1 MLLVHDQ
8 PSEGVAKAN
17 VWMIDFGKTT
27 PLNGDKAL
35 DHRTPWVE
43 GTYLE
48 NLLSIRY
55 IFNKVN
61 LTKLLISIIRN
72 VNLILNL
79 KSCFSSGNQEDGYL
93 FGLDNLVNLFENLS
107 NIPAPEGQC

>member
-1 MLLVHDQ
+1 MVHDQ

-48 NLLSIRY
+48 TLLSIIY

-61 LTKLLISIIRN
+61 LMN
-72 VNLILNL
+72 VTLTFN
-79 KSCFSSGNQEDGYL
+79 F
-93 FGLDNLVNLFENLS
+93 DNKE
-107 NIPAPEGQC
+107 C

>member
-1 MLLVHDQ
+1 MVHDQ

-61 LTKLLISIIRN
+61 LMIVTLTFNFDNKEC
-72 VNLILNL
+72 
-79 KSCFSSGNQEDGYL
+79 KSYSK
-93 FGLDNLVNLFENLS
+93 S
-107 NIPAPEGQC
+107 NIMFFIRKPRRRLLVRS

>member
-1 MLLVHDQ
+1 LVHDQ

-48 NLLSIRY
+48 NLLSIIY

-61 LTKLLISIIRN
+61 LMIVTLTFNFDNKEC
-72 VNLILNL
+72 
-79 KSCFSSGNQEDGYL
+79 KSYYK
-93 FGLDNLVNLFENLS
+93 S
-107 NIPAPEGQC
+107 NIMFFIRKPRRRLLVRS